1 MMGWL
6 LLVAALVPALSSS
19 ILTGVVSTVGLF
31 GVAVAGI
38 AMIAGTGAG
47 TREWILCAGLVAVAV
62 GEWMYW
68 RRCGRP
74 PWTLRHRPP
83 WGKR

>member
-1 MMGWL
+1 MGWL
-6 LLVAALVPALSSS
+6 LLGAALVPALSPS
-19 ILTGVVSTVGLF
+19 ILTGVV
-31 GVAVAGI
+31 GI

-47 TREWILCAGLVAVAV
+47 TREWILCAGLAAVAV
-62 GEWMYW
+62 GEWMHW